1 MSDKFVI
8 IGERIH
14 VISPQIKEALATRNP
29 APIIQRGKEQIAA
42 GADYLDVNIGP
53 AERDG
58 VDIMK
63 WIVPELQGALDNV
76 PLVLD
81 TVNQDAIRA
90 GLEVYNPVKGRA
102 IVNSADAGERLS
114 NIDLAAEF
122 GCIAIGLLM
131 KKGVPA
137 NNDERNEYLEAI
149 LERSMECGMD
159 AAEDIWFDPLTLVV
173 KGMQEKQE
181 EFLEFLRILK
191 EMGLKSTCGLSNAS
205 NGMPNELR
213 PVVDSVLCAMSIEC
227 GLTSAILNPLEKSL
241 TDTIKTAEIILN
253 RTLYADSYL
262 DI

>member
-1 MSDKFVI
+1 MSKFVI

-14 VISPQIKEALATRNP
+14 VISPEIKEALATRNA
-29 APIIQRGKEQIAA
+29 APIIERAKTQLEA
-42 GADYLDVNIGP
+42 GADYIDVNIGP

-63 WIVPELQGALDNV
+63 WIVPELQAATDNA

-81 TVNQDAIRA
+81 TVNQNAIRA

-102 IVNSADAGERLS
+102 IVNSADAGDRLG
-114 NIDLAAEF
+114 NLDLAAEF
-122 GCIAIGLLM
+122 GCICIGLLM
-131 KKGVPA
+131 KKGVPRD
-137 NNDERNEYLEAI
+137 NDERNEYLQTI
-149 LERSMECGMD
+149 LEHSMEAGMVPS
-159 AAEDIWFDPLTLVV
+159 EDVWFDPLTLVI

-181 EFLEFLRILK
+181 EFLDFLRVLK

-205 NGMPNELR
+205 NGMPKHVR
-213 PVVDSVLCAMSIEC
+213 PIVDSVLCAMSIES
-227 GLTSAILNPLEKSL
+227 GLTSAILNPTDKALM
-241 TDTIKTAEIILN
+241 DTIKTSEIILN

>member
-1 MSDKFVI
+1 MSEKFII

-14 VISPQIKEALATRNP
+14 MISPEIKEALATRDA
-29 APIIQRGKEQIAA
+29 APIIERAKTQLDA
-42 GADYLDVNIGP
+42 GADYIDVNIGP

-58 VDIMK
+58 VEIMK
-63 WIVPELQGALDNV
+63 WIVPELQNALDNV

-81 TVNQDAIRA
+81 TVNQNAIRA

-102 IVNSADAGERLS
+102 IVNSADAGERID

-122 GCIAIGLLM
+122 GCIVIGLLM

-137 NNDERNEYLEAI
+137 NNDERNEYLQI
-149 LERSMECGMD
+149 MLEHAMELGMD
-159 AAEDIWFDPLTLVV
+159 PSEDVWFDPLTLVV

-181 EFLEFLRILK
+181 EFLEIIRTLK

-205 NGMPNELR
+205 NGMPKHVR
-213 PVVDSVLCAMSIEC
+213 PIVDSVLCAMSIEC
-227 GLTSAILNPLEKSL
+227 GLTSAILNPLDREL
-241 TDTIKTAEIILN
+241 MNTIKTAEVILN

>member
-1 MSDKFVI
+1 MSEKFVI

-14 VISPQIKEALATRNP
+14 VISPVIKEALTVRDA
-29 APIIQRGKEQIAA
+29 APIIARGKEQLEA

-63 WIVPELQGALDNV
+63 WIVPEIQNSLDNP

-122 GCIAIGLLM
+122 GCISIGLLM
-131 KKGVPA
+131 DKGIPA
-137 NNDERNEYLEAI
+137 NNDERNEYFERIVERAMEA
-149 LERSMECGMD
+149 GMD
-159 AAEDIWFDPLTLVV
+159 PAEDIWFDPLVLVV
-173 KGMQEKQE
+173 KGMQEKQQ
-181 EFLEFLRILK
+181 EFLDFLRLLK
-191 EMGLKSTCGLSNAS
+191 DMGMKSTCGLSNVS
-205 NGMPNELR
+205 NGMPKHVR
-213 PVVDSVLCAMSIEC
+213 PVVDAVLCAMSIEC
-227 GLTSAILNPLEKSL
+227 GLTSAILNPLDKGL
-241 TDTIKTAEIILN
+241 MDTVKTAEIILN

>member
-1 MSDKFVI
+1 MDKFIV

-14 VISPQIKEALATRNP
+14 VISPEIKEAIGTRNP
-29 APIIQRGKEQIAA
+29 AAIIARGKVQLEA

-58 VDIMK
+58 VEIMK
-63 WIVPELQGALDNV
+63 WIVPELQRALDNA

-90 GLEVYNPVKGRA
+90 GLEAYNPAKGRA
-102 IVNSADAGERLS
+102 VVNSADAGERIS
-114 NIDLAAEF
+114 NLDLAAEF
-122 GCIAIGLLM
+122 GAISIGLLM

-137 NNDERNEYLEAI
+137 SNDERNEYLQTI
-149 LERSMECGMD
+149 LEHAMEAGMD
-159 AAEDIWFDPLTLVV
+159 PAEDVWFDPLTLVI

-181 EFLEFLRILK
+181 EFLEFIRVLK

-205 NGMPNELR
+205 NGMPKHVR

-227 GLTSAILNPLEKSL
+227 GLTSAIMNP
-241 TDTIKTAEIILN
+241 TDKALMDTVKTSEIVLN
-253 RTLYADSYL
+253 RTLYADSFL

>member
-1 MSDKFVI
+1 VSEKFVI
-8 IGERIH
+8 IGENIH
-14 VISPQIKEALATRNP
+14 AISPEIKDAIASRNS
-29 APIIQRGKEQIAA
+29 APIIARGKEQIDA
-42 GADYLDVNIGP
+42 GANYLDVNIGP

-58 VDIMK
+58 VEIMR

-81 TVNQDAIRA
+81 TVNQNAIRA
-90 GLEVYNPVKGRA
+90 GLEVYNSEKGRA

-114 NIDLAAEF
+114 NVDLAAEF
-122 GCIAIGLLM
+122 GAIAIGLLM

-137 NNDERNEYLEAI
+137 NNDERNEYLETI
-149 LERSMECGMD
+149 LEHSMEVGMD
-159 AAEDIWFDPLTLVV
+159 PSEDIWFDPLTLVV

-181 EFLEFLRILK
+181 EFLAFLRILK

-205 NGMPNELR
+205 NGMPKHVR
-213 PVVDSVLCAMSIEC
+213 PVIDSVLVAMSIEC
-227 GLTSAILNPLEKSL
+227 GLTSAILNPLDKEL
-241 TDTIKTAEIILN
+241 MNTIKTAEIILN